1 MKHSSKSTSRNW
13 GLIIISS
20 ILFLGGSTLV
30 VLAAINV
37 ASFGWWSLALG
48 LSGLGTMGVAIMSIV
63 TNDPAWILL
72 DLILPN

>member
-48 LSGLGTMGVAIMSIV
+48 LSGLGTMGAAIMSIV